1 MYFSKFP
8 FILYDSIGN
17 FDFKVVTNLLRR
29 VALRAN
35 LREDTLVFDTYDVRD
50 GETPEILAHKLYGD
64 SELHWIILLVNN
76 KNKGIKNIRI
86 KKGLIKNAYVEKK
99 ITFFFESLLSLKNVK
114 I

>member
-17 FDFKVVTNLLRR
+17 IDFKVVTNLLRR

-64 SELHWIILLVNN
+64 SELNWIILL
-76 KNKGIKNIRI
+76 I
-86 KKGLIKNAYVEKK
+86 LIFIYHE
-99 ITFFFESLLSLKNVK
+99 IL
-114 I
+114 IQIY